1 MIRSGVY
8 EPNNTNK
15 PSKSKNKSNFDP
27 SWLLKLAEDS
37 KDLFK
42 EALLVLLEAHREEA
56 AEFERERI
64 IKLLE
69 KYGVFGVD
77 PVTRLMLDEVALI
90 ARINSELGV
99 CSCDP
104 CNDARCSCRK
114 KCDFCVKQDD

>member
-1 MIRSGVY
+1 MTH
-8 EPNNTNK
+8 PD
-15 PSKSKNKSNFDP
+15 FDP
-27 SWLLKLAEDS
+27 SWLLRLADDS
-37 KDLFK
+37 KHLFK
-42 EALLVLLEAHREEA
+42 EAVSVLVDANREEA

-104 CNDARCSCRK
+104 CNDRECDCYGKRCEA
-114 KCDFCVKQDD
+114 CVGKDN